1 MCIDSLGRVPTPSP
15 AGACVYIMFCHLLCR
30 DCALELKPISGING
44 FGLAT
49 TLGKHRLS
57 IEQIVEAEDENSDT

>member
-15 AGACVYIMFCHLLCR
+15 AGACVYIMFCYLLCR
-30 DCALELKPISGING
+30 DCALELKSISDING

-49 TLGKHRLS
+49 TLRKHRLS